1 VLAVAQAFWAEGLQA
16 GQGSPVVLDLDPD
29 EADLP
34 RFAELGYEVFV
45 SVDALRGYVQR
56 RSEMASGDRD
66 TSGYK
71 APGLPVRGADE
82 ALHAEAIAHHLQ
94 AAFA

>member
-1 VLAVAQAFWAEGLQA
+1 VLE
-16 GQGSPVVLDLDPD
+16 LDPD

-34 RFAELGYEVFV
+34 RFAELGYKVFV

-56 RSEMASGDRD
+56 RNEMASGDRD
-66 TSGYK
+66 TSGGK
-71 APGLPVRGADE
+71 VPGEPPPAVGE
-82 ALHAEAIAHHLQ
+82 ALHATAVARHFQ